1 MAMMQSKVATAHTEN
16 CANTMRKSVPGFAVL
31 LAAAAVSYS
40 IVTGGAIGLSA
51 ALAAS
56 SEAVS
61 PNLPAQTS
69 SARGVTIKATPK
81 NLASNAGS
89 WEFAMVLDTHS
100 ADLSDDMVKSSLLR
114 DGAGG
119 QYAPLAWD
127 GAPPDGHHREGV
139 LRFKAI
145 SPQPQSIEL
154 QITRAGEDAPR
165 SFRWQLK

>member
-1 MAMMQSKVATAHTEN
+1 
-16 CANTMRKSVPGFAVL
+16 MRKSVSGFAVL

-69 SARGVTIKATPK
+69 SARGVTIKVTPK
-81 NLASNAGS
+81 NLASNAGG
-89 WEFAMVLDTHS
+89 WEFAIVLDTHS
-100 ADLSDDMVKSSLLR
+100 QDLNDDLVKSSLLL

-119 QYAPLAWD
+119 LHSPTAWD
-127 GAPPDGHHREGV
+127 GAPPGGHHREGV
-139 LRFKAI
+139 LRFKPI
-145 SPQPQSIEL
+145 SPRPQSIEL

>member
-1 MAMMQSKVATAHTEN
+1 
-16 CANTMRKSVPGFAVL
+16 MRKSVPGFAVL
-31 LAAAAVSYS
+31 VATAAVSYL

-56 SEAVS
+56 SAAAN

-69 SARGVTIKATPK
+69 SAREVTIKVTPK

-89 WEFAMVLDTHS
+89 WEFAIVFDTHS
-100 ADLSDDMVKSSLLR
+100 QDLSDDLVKSSLLL

-119 QYAPLAWD
+119 QHSPTAWD

-139 LRFKAI
+139 LRFKPI
-145 SPQPQSIEL
+145 SPRPQSIEL
-154 QITRAGEDAPR
+154 RITRPGEDAPR

>member
-1 MAMMQSKVATAHTEN
+1 
-16 CANTMRKSVPGFAVL
+16 MRKSVPGFAVL

-56 SEAVS
+56 SAAAN

-69 SARGVTIKATPK
+69 SAREVTIKVTPR
-81 NLASNAGS
+81 NLAGNTGS
-89 WEFAMVLDTHS
+89 WEFAIVFDTHS
-100 ADLSDDMVKSSLLR
+100 QDLSDDLVKSSLLL

-119 QYAPLAWD
+119 QHSPTAWD
-127 GAPPDGHHREGV
+127 GARPGGHHREGV
-139 LRFKAI
+139 LRFKPI
-145 SPQPQSIEL
+145 SPRPRSIEL
-154 QITRAGEDAPR
+154 RITRAGEDAPR

>member
-1 MAMMQSKVATAHTEN
+1 
-16 CANTMRKSVPGFAVL
+16 MRRSVSGFAVL

-56 SEAVS
+56 SEAAN
-61 PNLPAQTS
+61 PNLPARTS
-69 SARGVTIKATPK
+69 SARGVTTKVTPR

-89 WEFAMVLDTHS
+89 WEFAIVLDTHS
-100 ADLSDDMVKSSLLR
+100 QELSDDLVKSSLLL

-119 QYAPLAWD
+119 RHSPTAWD
-127 GAPPDGHHREGV
+127 GAPPGGHHREGV
-139 LRFKAI
+139 LRFKPI
-145 SPQPQSIEL
+145 SPRPQSIEL
-154 QITRAGEDAPR
+154 QIRRAGEDAPR

>member
-1 MAMMQSKVATAHTEN
+1 M
-16 CANTMRKSVPGFAVL
+16 CKSLPGFVVL

-56 SEAVS
+56 SEAAN

-69 SARGVTIKATPK
+69 SARGVTIKVTPK

-89 WEFAMVLDTHS
+89 WEFAVVLDTHS
-100 ADLSDDMVKSSLLR
+100 ADLNDDLVKSSLLLDR
-114 DGAGG
+114 AGG
-119 QYAPLAWD
+119 AFAPVAWD
-127 GAPPDGHHREGV
+127 GAPPGGHHREGV
-139 LRFKAI
+139 LRFKPI
-145 SPQPQSIEL
+145 SPGPQSIEL
-154 QITRAGEDAPR
+154 RITRAGEDVPR

>member
-1 MAMMQSKVATAHTEN
+1 
-16 CANTMRKSVPGFAVL
+16 MRKSVSGFAVL

-56 SEAVS
+56 SEAAN

-69 SARGVTIKATPK
+69 SARGVTVKVTPQ
-81 NLASNAGS
+81 NVAGDAKM
-89 WEFAMVLDTHS
+89 WDFAVVLDTHS
-100 ADLSDDMVKSSLLR
+100 ADLNDDLVKSSLLL

-119 QYAPLAWD
+119 RYAPAAWD
-127 GAPPDGHHREGV
+127 GAPPGGHHREGV
-139 LRFKAI
+139 LRFKPI
-145 SPQPQSIEL
+145 SPRPQSIEL

>member
-1 MAMMQSKVATAHTEN
+1 
-16 CANTMRKSVPGFAVL
+16 MRRSVSGFAVL

-40 IVTGGAIGLSA
+40 IVTGGAIGVSA

-56 SEAVS
+56 SGAAN

-69 SARGVTIKATPK
+69 SARGVTTKVTPR

-89 WEFAMVLDTHS
+89 WEFAIVLDTHS
-100 ADLSDDMVKSSLLR
+100 QDLSDDLVKSSLLL

-119 QYAPLAWD
+119 RHSPTAWD
-127 GAPPDGHHREGV
+127 GAPPGGHHREGV
-139 LRFKAI
+139 LRFKPI
-145 SPQPQSIEL
+145 SPRPQSIDL

>member
-1 MAMMQSKVATAHTEN
+1 
-16 CANTMRKSVPGFAVL
+16 MRKSVPGFAAL

-56 SEAVS
+56 SEAAN

-69 SARGVTIKATPK
+69 SARGVTIKVTPK

-89 WEFAMVLDTHS
+89 WEFAIVLDTHS
-100 ADLSDDMVKSSLLR
+100 GNLNDDLVKTSLLL

-119 QYAPLAWD
+119 RFAPVAWD
-127 GAPPDGHHREGV
+127 GAPPGGHHREDV
-139 LRFKAI
+139 LRFRPI

>member
-1 MAMMQSKVATAHTEN
+1 
-16 CANTMRKSVPGFAVL
+16 MRKSVPGFAVL

-56 SEAVS
+56 SAAAN

-69 SARGVTIKATPK
+69 SARGVTIKVTPK
-81 NLASNAGS
+81 NLASNTGS
-89 WEFAMVLDTHS
+89 WEFAIVLDTHS
-100 ADLSDDMVKSSLLR
+100 QDLSDDLVKSSLLL

-119 QYAPLAWD
+119 QHSPTAWD
-127 GAPPDGHHREGV
+127 GAPPGGHHREGV
-139 LRFKAI
+139 LRFKPI
-145 SPQPQSIEL
+145 SPRPRSIEL